1 MKTKTIFEVSER
13 RMFKMWSSGLRERI
27 DLQLHTKVQKEHAAS
42 ICTVEVEIIGCHNA
56 QVDTLTNK
64 QKYACGTTTCHSGY
78 NARTVYCWLY
88 YTSFCIAVVLRYISK
103 FGSTKFRPFE
113 VLFQR
118 TCLRKQMDI
127 CRPQNRII
135 SFRRF
140 QVMKTTV
147 MSTIT
152 AFMFAIT

>member
-1 MKTKTIFEVSER
+1 
-13 RMFKMWSSGLRERI
+13 MFKMWSSGLRERI
-27 DLQLHTKVQKEHAAS
+27 ELQVHAKFGKNMLLSSARS
-42 ICTVEVEIIGCHNA
+42 KYKLKDVTMHKMILK
-56 QVDTLTNK
+56 QTNK
-64 QKYACGTTTCHSGY
+64 QKYACATMTCPSGY
-78 NARTVYCWLY
+78 KARTEHCQVD
-88 YTSFCIAVVLRYISK
+88 YTNFCIVVVLRYISK
-103 FGSTKFRPFE
+103 LGSTKFRPFE

-118 TCLRKQMDI
+118 TCLRKQMDV
-127 CRPQNRII
+127 CRPYNRII